1 MNICIDRNDFV
12 YVTDKSKHCVMI
24 FDPSGEFKMHF
35 GGWGKYDDG
44 LFNHPMGIAVD
55 TLGHVY
61 VCDRLNG
68 RVQVFI

>member
-1 MNICIDRNDFV
+1 MNICIDGNDFV
-12 YVTDKSKHCVMI
+12 YITDKSKHCVMV

-55 TLGHVY
+55 ALGRVY
-61 VCDRLNG
+61 VCDKLNG